1 MAEAI
6 PPTPA
11 LAPSFVDVMQAGQA
25 TEGPAHHVNADIA
38 VMMADVAED
47 KKKQAAE

>member
-11 LAPSFVDVMQAGQA
+11 LAPSSVGVVQAGQ
-25 TEGPAHHVNADIA
+25 TTKGPAHHVNADIA

>member
-11 LAPSFVDVMQAGQA
+11 L
-25 TEGPAHHVNADIA
+25 A